1 MAAQFESSKRLNE
14 DQGMPSAE
22 TFGDSGLTPDLL
34 ELRFIV
40 DWLMGVGVSSPRLA
54 ALFGTSPENIR
65 RLRYFALR
73 QLEPSLITFVPDLE
87 MVPSTAMHGGVGI
100 RSHREILRRSEKPS
114 PTLRW
119 LEEQV
124 EARFESHRQQY
135 RFLDGARSLI
145 QLKQKLGHI
154 SEARRIALAGVLEQ
168 RISWF
173 LVHSGFARSAVS
185 HASLSLWL
193 LQTAYYR
200 LSRKD
205 DVREFIKSA
214 LIASHGNLLAGRPA
228 AALPTLDIIRDAAQ
242 TIGAPLGS
250 DYYRQ
255 RGVALFQLGSRY
267 DDETKKNFEQSEQ
280 QMRRLREGGSEA
292 QALMT
297 GTRHTN
303 LLGKPDWDG
312 ALRLMEIVQN
322 TFSSDSLEASMIR
335 HWAAACGF
343 LTDDNKIRQRA
354 RELLQDNQATAARFG
369 HQATIS
375 KLLSMTPELG
385 LPKGLRAVWVRKS
398 LYQNAFRFK

>member
-1 MAAQFESSKRLNE
+1 
-14 DQGMPSAE
+14 MPNSE
-22 TFGDSGLTPDLL
+22 TYRTGDLTPDLL
-34 ELRFIV
+34 ELRFII
-40 DWLMGVGVSSPRLA
+40 DWLMSVGVSSPRLA
-54 ALFGTSPENIR
+54 GLFKTSPENIR
-65 RLRYFALR
+65 RLKYFAAR
-73 QLEPSLITFVPDLE
+73 QLEPSLITFVPGLE

-114 PTLRW
+114 STFAW
-119 LEEQV
+119 LEGQV
-124 EARFESHRQQY
+124 EARFEFHREQY
-135 RFLDGARSLI
+135 RFLDGAKSLL
-145 QLKQKLGHI
+145 QLKQTLGHM
-154 SEARRIALAGVLEQ
+154 SEARRIALAGILEQ
-168 RISWF
+168 KISWF
-173 LVHSGFARSAVS
+173 LVHSGFTRSAIS

-200 LSRKD
+200 LGRPD

-214 LIASHGNLLAGRPA
+214 LIASQGNLLAGRPA
-228 AALPTLDIIRDAAQ
+228 ASLPILDIVQGAAK

-255 RGVALFQLGSRY
+255 RGVALFQLGSLY
-267 DDETKKNFEQSEQ
+267 DDETKKSFEQSEQ
-280 QMRRLREGGSEA
+280 QMRRLGEAGSEA

-312 ALRLMEIVQN
+312 ALKVLEIVRS
-322 TFSSDSLEASMIR
+322 TFSADSLEASMTR

-343 LTDDNKIRQRA
+343 LTDDNKVRQRA
-354 RELLQDNQATAARFG
+354 SELLQDNQATAARFG

-385 LPKGLRAVWVRKS
+385 LPKGLQAVWVRKS

>member
-1 MAAQFESSKRLNE
+1 MLKA
-14 DQGMPSAE
+14 D
-22 TFGDSGLTPDLL
+22 TSGTSDLTPDLL
-34 ELRFIV
+34 ELRFII
-40 DWLMGVGVSSPRLA
+40 DWLMSVGVSSPRLA
-54 ALFGTSPENIR
+54 GLFKTSPENIR
-65 RLRYFALR
+65 RLKYFAAR

-114 PTLRW
+114 STFAW

-135 RFLDGARSLI
+135 RFLDGARSLL
-145 QLKQKLGHI
+145 QLKQKLGHM
-154 SEARRIALAGVLEQ
+154 SEARRIAVAGVLEQ
-168 RISWF
+168 KISWF
-173 LVHSGFARSAVS
+173 LVHSGFTRSAIS

-200 LSRKD
+200 LGRRD

-214 LIASHGNLLAGRPA
+214 LIASQGNLLAGRPTA
-228 AALPTLDIIRDAAQ
+228 SLPILDMIRDAAQ
-242 TIGAPLGS
+242 TIDAPLGS

-255 RGVALFQLGSRY
+255 RGVVLFQLGNRY
-267 DDETKKNFEQSEQ
+267 DDETKKSFEQSEQ
-280 QMRRLREGGSEA
+280 QMRCLGEAGSQA

-297 GTRHTN
+297 GTRHSN
-303 LLGKPDWDG
+303 LLGKPNWDG
-312 ALRLMEIVQN
+312 ALKVLEIVQT
-322 TFSSDSLEASMIR
+322 TFSGDSLEASMTR

-343 LTDDNKIRQRA
+343 LTDDNKVRQRA
-354 RELLQDNQATAARFG
+354 RELCEDNLATAARFG

-385 LPKGLRAVWVRKS
+385 LPKGLQAVWVRKS
-398 LYQNAFRFK
+398 LYQNAFRLK

>member
-1 MAAQFESSKRLNE
+1 
-14 DQGMPSAE
+14 MPKTE
-22 TFGDSGLTPDLL
+22 TSRTGDLTPDLL
-34 ELRFIV
+34 ELRFII
-40 DWLMGVGVSSPRLA
+40 DWLMSVGVSSPRLA
-54 ALFGTSPENIR
+54 ALFKTSPENIR
-65 RLRYFALR
+65 RLKYFAAR

-87 MVPSTAMHGGVGI
+87 IVPSTAMHGGVGI
-100 RSHREILRRSEKPS
+100 RSHLEILRRSEKPS
-114 PTLRW
+114 STLSW

-135 RFLDGARSLI
+135 RFLDGAKSLL
-145 QLKQKLGHI
+145 QLKQKLGHM
-154 SEARRIALAGVLEQ
+154 SEGRRIALAGILEQ
-168 RISWF
+168 KISWF
-173 LVHSGFARSAVS
+173 LVHSGFTRSAIS

-200 LSRKD
+200 LGRQN

-214 LIASHGNLLAGRPA
+214 LIASQGNLLAGRPGA
-228 AALPTLDIIRDAAQ
+228 SLPILDIILAAAQ

-255 RGVALFQLGSRY
+255 RGVALFQAGSLY
-267 DDETKKNFEQSEQ
+267 DDETRKSFEQSEQ
-280 QMRRLREGGSEA
+280 QMRRLGEAGSEA

-303 LLGKPDWDG
+303 MLGKPDWDG
-312 ALRLMEIVQN
+312 ALKVLEIVQS
-322 TFSSDSLEASMIR
+322 TFSADSLEVSMTR

-343 LTDDNKIRQRA
+343 LTGDNKVRQRA
-354 RELLQDNQATAARFG
+354 RELCEDNQDTAARFG

-385 LPKGLRAVWVRKS
+385 LPKGLQALWVRKS
-398 LYQNAFRFK
+398 LYQNAFRLK

>member
-34 ELRFIV
+34 ELRFII
-40 DWLMGVGVSSPRLA
+40 DWLMGVGVSSPTLA
-54 ALFGTSPENIR
+54 SLFGTSPENIR
-65 RLRYFALR
+65 RLRYFAVR

-214 LIASHGNLLAGRPA
+214 LIAS
-228 AALPTLDIIRDAAQ
+228 
-242 TIGAPLGS
+242 
-250 DYYRQ
+250 
-255 RGVALFQLGSRY
+255 
-267 DDETKKNFEQSEQ
+267 
-280 QMRRLREGGSEA
+280 
-292 QALMT
+292 
-297 GTRHTN
+297 
-303 LLGKPDWDG
+303 
-312 ALRLMEIVQN
+312 
-322 TFSSDSLEASMIR
+322 
-335 HWAAACGF
+335 
-343 LTDDNKIRQRA
+343 
-354 RELLQDNQATAARFG
+354 
-369 HQATIS
+369 
-375 KLLSMTPELG
+375 
-385 LPKGLRAVWVRKS
+385 
-398 LYQNAFRFK
+398 

>member
-1 MAAQFESSKRLNE
+1 
-14 DQGMPSAE
+14 MPKAE
-22 TFGDSGLTPDLL
+22 TSGTGDLTPDLL
-34 ELRFIV
+34 ELRFII
-40 DWLMGVGVSSPRLA
+40 DWLMSVGVSSPRLA
-54 ALFGTSPENIR
+54 GLFKTSPENIR
-65 RLRYFALR
+65 RLKYFAAR

-87 MVPSTAMHGGVGI
+87 IVPATAMHGGVGI

-114 PTLRW
+114 STFAW
-119 LEEQV
+119 LEGQV
-124 EARFESHRQQY
+124 EARFEFHREQY
-135 RFLDGARSLI
+135 RFLDGAKSLL
-145 QLKQKLGHI
+145 QLKQTLGHM
-154 SEARRIALAGVLEQ
+154 SEARRIALAGILEQ

-173 LVHSGFARSAVS
+173 LVHSGFTRSAIS

-200 LSRKD
+200 LGRPD

-214 LIASHGNLLAGRPA
+214 LIASQGNLLAGRPA
-228 AALPTLDIIRDAAQ
+228 ASLPILDIIQSAAK

-255 RGVALFQLGSRY
+255 RGVALFQLGSLH
-267 DDETKKNFEQSEQ
+267 DDETKKSFEQSEQ
-280 QMRRLREGGSEA
+280 QMRRLGEAGSEA

-312 ALRLMEIVQN
+312 ALKVLEIVQS
-322 TFSSDSLEASMIR
+322 TFSADSLEVSMIR

>member
-1 MAAQFESSKRLNE
+1 
-14 DQGMPSAE
+14 MPKTE
-22 TFGDSGLTPDLL
+22 TSRTGDLTPDLL
-34 ELRFIV
+34 ELRFII
-40 DWLMGVGVSSPRLA
+40 DWLMSVGVSSPRLA
-54 ALFGTSPENIR
+54 ALFKTSPENIR
-65 RLRYFALR
+65 RLKYFAAR

-87 MVPSTAMHGGVGI
+87 IVPSTAMHGGVGI
-100 RSHREILRRSEKPS
+100 RSHLEILRRSEKPS
-114 PTLRW
+114 STLSW

-135 RFLDGARSLI
+135 RFLDGAKSLL
-145 QLKQKLGHI
+145 QLKQKLGHM
-154 SEARRIALAGVLEQ
+154 SEGRRIALAGILEQ
-168 RISWF
+168 KISWF
-173 LVHSGFARSAVS
+173 LVHSGFTRSAIS

-200 LSRKD
+200 LGRQN

-214 LIASHGNLLAGRPA
+214 LIASQGNLLAGRPGA
-228 AALPTLDIIRDAAQ
+228 SLPILDIILAAAQ

-255 RGVALFQLGSRY
+255 RGVALFQAGSLY
-267 DDETKKNFEQSEQ
+267 DDETRKSFEQSEQ
-280 QMRRLREGGSEA
+280 QMRRLGEAGSEA

-303 LLGKPDWDG
+303 MLGKPDWDG
-312 ALRLMEIVQN
+312 ALKVLDIVQS
-322 TFSSDSLEASMIR
+322 TFSADSLEASMTR

-343 LTDDNKIRQRA
+343 LTGDNKVRQRA
-354 RELLQDNQATAARFG
+354 RELCEDNQDTAARFG

-385 LPKGLRAVWVRKS
+385 LPKGLQALWVRKS
-398 LYQNAFRFK
+398 LYQNAFRLK

>member
-1 MAAQFESSKRLNE
+1 
-14 DQGMPSAE
+14 MPNSE
-22 TFGDSGLTPDLL
+22 THRTGDLTPDLL
-34 ELRFIV
+34 ELRFII
-40 DWLMGVGVSSPRLA
+40 DWLMGMGGVSSPRLA
-54 ALFGTSPENIR
+54 TLFKTSPENIR
-65 RLRYFALR
+65 RLKYFAAR

-114 PTLRW
+114 STFAW
-119 LEEQV
+119 LEEQI

-135 RFLDGARSLI
+135 RFLDGARSLL
-145 QLKQKLGHI
+145 QLKQKLGHM

-168 RISWF
+168 KISWF
-173 LVHSGFARSAVS
+173 LVHSGFTRSAIS

-200 LSRKD
+200 LDRRD

-214 LIASHGNLLAGRPA
+214 LIASQGNLLAGRPA
-228 AALPTLDIIRDAAQ
+228 ASLSILDIIRDAAQ

-255 RGVALFQLGSRY
+255 RGVALFQLGRRH
-267 DDETKKNFEQSEQ
+267 DDESKKSFEQSQQ
-280 QMRRLREGGSEA
+280 QMRRLGEADSEA

-312 ALRLMEIVQN
+312 ALKVLEVVQT
-322 TFSSDSLEASMIR
+322 TFSADSLEVSMTR

-343 LTDDNKIRQRA
+343 LTDDNKVRQRA
-354 RELLQDNQATAARFG
+354 RELCEDNLGTAARFG

-385 LPKGLRAVWVRKS
+385 LPKGLQAVWVRKS

>member
-1 MAAQFESSKRLNE
+1 MSTEGMSKAQTY
-14 DQGMPSAE
+14 G
-22 TFGDSGLTPDLL
+22 TGDLTPDLL
-34 ELRFIV
+34 ELRFII
-40 DWLMGVGVSSPRLA
+40 DWLMSVGVSSPKLA
-54 ALFGTSPENIR
+54 GLFQTSPENIR
-65 RLRYFALR
+65 RLKYFAAR

-100 RSHREILRRSEKPS
+100 RSHKEILRRSEKPS
-114 PTLRW
+114 STLPW

-135 RFLDGARSLI
+135 RYLDGARSLL

-168 RISWF
+168 KISWF
-173 LVHSGFARSAVS
+173 LVHSGFTRSAVS

-200 LSRKD
+200 LGRRD

-214 LIASHGNLLAGRPA
+214 LIASQGNLLAGRPA
-228 AALPTLDIIRDAAQ
+228 ASLPILDIIRDAAQ

-267 DDETKKNFEQSEQ
+267 DDETKKSFEQSER
-280 QMRRLREGGSEA
+280 QMRRLGEAGSEA

-297 GTRHTN
+297 GARHVN
-303 LLGKPDWDG
+303 ILGKPDWDG
-312 ALRLMEIVQN
+312 ALKVLEIVQS
-322 TFSSDSLEASMIR
+322 TFSADSLEASMTR
-335 HWAAACGF
+335 HWAAATAF
-343 LTDDNKIRQRA
+343 LTDDNQVRQRA
-354 RELLQDNQATAARFG
+354 TELLQDNQVTAARFG

-375 KLLSMTPELG
+375 KLLSMTPELA
-385 LPKGLRAVWVRKS
+385 LSKGLQAVWVRKS
-398 LYQNAFRFK
+398 LYQNAFRLK

>member
-1 MAAQFESSKRLNE
+1 
-14 DQGMPSAE
+14 
-22 TFGDSGLTPDLL
+22 
-34 ELRFIV
+34 
-40 DWLMGVGVSSPRLA
+40 
-54 ALFGTSPENIR
+54 LFKTSPENIR
-65 RLRYFALR
+65 RLKYFAAR

-87 MVPSTAMHGGVGI
+87 IVPATAMHGGVGI

-114 PTLRW
+114 STFAW

-135 RFLDGARSLI
+135 RFLDGARSLL

-154 SEARRIALAGVLEQ
+154 SEARRIALAGILEQ
-168 RISWF
+168 KISWF
-173 LVHSGFARSAVS
+173 LVHSGFTRSAIS

-200 LSRKD
+200 LSRQD

-214 LIASHGNLLAGRPA
+214 LIASQGNLLAGRPA
-228 AALPTLDIIRDAAQ
+228 AALPILDIIRDAAQ

-255 RGVALFQLGSRY
+255 RGVALFQAGSRY
-267 DDETKKNFEQSEQ
+267 DDETRKSFEQSEQ
-280 QMRRLREGGSEA
+280 QMRRLGEAGSEA

-303 LLGKPDWDG
+303 MLGKPDWDG
-312 ALRLMEIVQN
+312 ALKVLEIVQS
-322 TFSSDSLEASMIR
+322 TFSADSLEASMTR
-335 HWAAACGF
+335 HWAAACGL
-343 LTDDNKIRQRA
+343 LTDDNRIRQRA
-354 RELLQDNQATAARFG
+354 SDLLRDNQETAARFG

-375 KLLSMTPELG
+375 KLLSMTSELG
-385 LPKGLRAVWVRKS
+385 LPKGLLAVWVRKS
-398 LYQNAFRFK
+398 LYQNAFRLK

>member
-1 MAAQFESSKRLNE
+1 LVEYAPDEHE
-14 DQGMPSAE
+14 GMPKAE
-22 TFGDSGLTPDLL
+22 TYGTGDLTPDLL
-34 ELRFIV
+34 ELRFII
-40 DWLMGVGVSSPRLA
+40 DWLMSVGVSSPRLA
-54 ALFGTSPENIR
+54 GLFKTSPENIR
-65 RLRYFALR
+65 RLKYFAAR

-114 PTLRW
+114 STFAW

-135 RFLDGARSLI
+135 RFLDGARSLL

-168 RISWF
+168 KISWF
-173 LVHSGFARSAVS
+173 LVHSGFTRSAIS
-185 HASLSLWL
+185 HACLSLWL

-200 LSRKD
+200 LGRQD

-214 LIASHGNLLAGRPA
+214 LIASQGNLLAGRPGA
-228 AALPTLDIIRDAAQ
+228 SLPILDIIRAAAQ
-242 TIGAPLGS
+242 TIDAPLGS

-267 DDETKKNFEQSEQ
+267 DDETKESFEQSEQ
-280 QMRRLREGGSEA
+280 QMRRLGEAGSEA

-303 LLGKPDWDG
+303 MLGKPDWDG
-312 ALRLMEIVQN
+312 AMKVLEIVQS
-322 TFSSDSLEASMIR
+322 TFSADSLEASMTR

-343 LTDDNKIRQRA
+343 LTDDSQIRQRA
-354 RELLQDNQATAARFG
+354 GELLQDNQATAARFG

-385 LPKGLRAVWVRKS
+385 LPKGLQAVWVRKS
-398 LYQNAFRFK
+398 LYQNAFRLK

>member
-1 MAAQFESSKRLNE
+1 
-14 DQGMPSAE
+14 MPNSE
-22 TFGDSGLTPDLL
+22 THRTGDLTPDLL
-34 ELRFIV
+34 ELRFII
-40 DWLMGVGVSSPRLA
+40 DWLMGMGGVSSPRLA
-54 ALFGTSPENIR
+54 TLFKTSPENIR
-65 RLRYFALR
+65 RLKYFAAR

-114 PTLRW
+114 STFAW

-135 RFLDGARSLI
+135 RFLDGARSLL
-145 QLKQKLGHI
+145 QLKQKLGHM

-168 RISWF
+168 KISWF
-173 LVHSGFARSAVS
+173 LVHSGFTRSAIS

-200 LSRKD
+200 LDRRD

-214 LIASHGNLLAGRPA
+214 LIASQGNLLAGRPA
-228 AALPTLDIIRDAAQ
+228 ASLSILDIIRDAAQ

-255 RGVALFQLGSRY
+255 RGVALFQLGRRH
-267 DDETKKNFEQSEQ
+267 DDESKKSFEQSQQ
-280 QMRRLREGGSEA
+280 QMRRLGEADSEA

-312 ALRLMEIVQN
+312 ALKVLEVVQT
-322 TFSSDSLEASMIR
+322 TFSADSLEVSMTR

-343 LTDDNKIRQRA
+343 LTDDNKVRQRA
-354 RELLQDNQATAARFG
+354 RELCEDNLGTAARFG

-385 LPKGLRAVWVRKS
+385 LPKGLQAVWVRKS